1 MNIKEITADQF
12 KTTSVLSETIAYANG
27 RFYCDISKTSYP
39 SKRNEIGLSAYP
51 MGRGSSIFLP
61 KDSRFFSVDHVEGN
75 PCLKWM
81 AQEVKNKFLK
91 D

>member
-1 MNIKEITADQF
+1 MNIKEITAEQF
-12 KTTSVLSETIAYANG
+12 KTSSVLSETIAYANG

-61 KDSRFFSVDHVEGN
+61 KGSRFFSVDRVEGD